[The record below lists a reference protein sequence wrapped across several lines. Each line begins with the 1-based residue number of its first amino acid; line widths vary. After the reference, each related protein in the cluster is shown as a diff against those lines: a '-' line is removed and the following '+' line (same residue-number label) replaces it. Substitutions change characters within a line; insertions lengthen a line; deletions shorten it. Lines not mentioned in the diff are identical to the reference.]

1 MAVLTDFQF
10 GVLVAVVVVVV
21 VTMTAQTPQRSQQ
34 PQQPQQRQ
42 YIPQVIQVPQRETTQ
57 YDYNYKQVGLVY
69 TQDAT
74 EDTVYRLTGRKYPRD
89 SNRWQY
95 RVLTSSGPAD
105 GYSIPIEL
113 NDGEPMKEL
122 YTGDTVTIKG
132 KESLGPFTVEIHEP
146 EPIFYRPW

>member
-10 GVLVAVVVVVV
+10 GVLVVVVVVV
-21 VTMTAQTPQRSQQ
+21 VVAMTAQTPQQ
-34 PQQPQQRQ
+34 PQQPQQ
-42 YIPQVIQVPQRETTQ
+42 YIPQTIQVSQRESQ
-57 YDYNYKQVGLVY
+57 YNGYDYNYKQVGLVY

>member
-21 VTMTAQTPQRSQQ
+21 VAMTAQTPQQ
-34 PQQPQQRQ
+34 PRQPQQRQ
-42 YIPQVIQVPQRETTQ
+42 FVPQVIQVPQRENR
-57 YDYNYKQVGLVY
+57 YDYNYNYKQVGLVY